1 MRIFEPSP
9 SINYDFISSM
19 YFAFSAL
26 GTILYLLETQLFAPY
41 KERTLAAD
49 ADADT
54 QAAIT
59 IPQLDIDVNSNVNVN
74 ANANANANVD
84 VNTGDQE
91 QSVLKE
97 LSEST
102 AGLYLIFIPFI
113 PCLFWSLVVRN
124 NSKKR
129 LSNDNGGTDTGT
141 GNSSKR
147 KED

>member
-1 MRIFEPSP
+1 MANYYSSNANAYQGTSSGTGGANNPYNANNPYANTNTNNPS
-9 SINYDFISSM
+9 NN
-19 YFAFSAL
+19 
-26 GTILYLLETQLFAPY
+26 T
-41 KERTLAAD
+41 
-49 ADADT
+49 
-54 QAAIT
+54 
-59 IPQLDIDVNSNVNVN
+59 NSTENNANVN

-84 VNTGDQE
+84 VNVNVNTGDQE

>member
-19 YFAFSAL
+19 YFAFSAI

-41 KERTLAAD
+41 KERSE
-49 ADADT
+49 
-54 QAAIT
+54 QSQSQGAIS
-59 IPQLDIDVNSNVNVN
+59 QHDI
-74 ANANANANVD
+74 ANVD
-84 VNTGDQE
+84 VTVDPTVIGDQE

-113 PCLFWSLVVRN
+113 PCLFWSLVVRKESKRRLLN
-124 NSKKR
+124 NT
-129 LSNDNGGTDTGT
+129 GTDTGIDS
-141 GNSSKR
+141 SSK
-147 KED
+147 KKD

>member
-19 YFAFSAL
+19 YFAFSAI

-41 KERTLAAD
+41 KERTA
-49 ADADT
+49 T
-54 QAAIT
+54 QSQAAI
-59 IPQLDIDVNSNVNVN
+59 PQHDISNVD
-74 ANANANANVD
+74 ATVD
-84 VNTGDQE
+84 VTGDQE

-113 PCLFWSLVVRN
+113 PCLFWSLVVRKESKRRLLN
-124 NSKKR
+124 DTGIDSSSSSRSKK
-129 LSNDNGGTDTGT
+129 
-141 GNSSKR
+141 
-147 KED
+147 ED